1 MDQNLVDC
9 DPTKCALPGQ
19 VWQLMPVIPALGG
32 LMQEDF
38 KFKVSL
44 SCIVRRCLKK
54 QTKQT
59 GHWWLMPV
67 ILATWEAEIERIQE
81 QGQPRQI
88 VPKTNLQNIIA
99 K

>member
-1 MDQNLVDC
+1 
-9 DPTKCALPGQ
+9 
-19 VWQLMPVIPALGG
+19 
-32 LMQEDF
+32 
-38 KFKVSL
+38 
-44 SCIVRRCLKK
+44 
-54 QTKQT
+54 
-59 GHWWLMPV
+59 MPV